1 MTRNFTAHEAAAFIS
16 GGLGVHPVECRG
28 DGKAFA
34 FDGLHMDR
42 DAFDVELQ
50 YFAHE
55 NSIPLD
61 FGAFTYG
68 ENEMEVLTVQI
79 PYTELETEGEYNE

>member
-16 GGLGVHPVECRG
+16 GGLGVHPVECLD
-28 DGKAFA
+28 DGRAFT
-34 FDGLHMDR
+34 FESLHMDR
-42 DAFDVELQ
+42 DAFDAELQ
-50 YFAHE
+50 YFAHD

-68 ENEMEVLTVQI
+68 EDEMEILTVRI
-79 PYTELETEGEYNE
+79 PYSEGE